1 MLEFEWTTIL
11 WTVVNLLVLYLFLR
25 KFLFGRVNAVLEQR
39 QALIQQA
46 LEDARAKDEASQ
58 ASRTAYEAKL
68 AGARQEAEQ
77 ILSQAKAQAERDS
90 RQRLEE
96 AQQQAARTLEEARA
110 RTQAE
115 RAEMLRGAR
124 QEVASL
130 ALMAAAKAA
139 GQSMDAPAERALVES
154 FLSEVG
160 ERV

>member
-58 ASRTAYEAKL
+58 ASCTAYEAKL